1 MTPLLELKDI
11 RRSYPAGDEQVE
23 VLKGIT
29 LDIYAGEMVA
39 IVGASGSGKSTLMNI
54 LGCLDKATS
63 GTYRVAGQDVAT
75 LDADALAQLRREH
88 FGFIFQRY
96 HLLSHL
102 TAEQNVEVPAV
113 YAGLERKQ
121 RLLRAQ
127 GLLQRLGLEDR
138 TEYYPAQLSGG
149 QQQRVSIAR
158 ALMNGGQVILADEPT
173 GALDSH
179 SGEEVMAIL
188 HQLRDRGHTVIIVT
202 HDPQVAAQAERV
214 IEIRDGEIVRNP
226 PAIEKVNV
234 AGGTEPV
241 VNTVSGWRQFV
252 SGFNEALTM
261 AWRALAANKMRT
273 LLTMLG
279 IIIGIASVV
288 SIVVVG
294 DAAKQMVLA
303 DIRSIGTNTIDV
315 YPGKDFGDDDP
326 QYQQALKYDDLIAIQ
341 KQPWVASATP
351 AVSQNLR
358 LRYNNVDVAA
368 SANGVS
374 GDYFNVYGMTFSEGN
389 TFNQEQLNGRAQV
402 VVLDSNTRRQLFPHK
417 ADVVGEVI
425 LVGNMPARVI
435 GVAEEKQSMFG
446 SSKVLRVWLP
456 YSTMSGRVMGQSWL
470 NSITVR
476 VKEGFDSAEAEQ
488 QLTRL
493 LSLRHGKKDFFTWNM
508 DGVLKTVE
516 KDHTYFTTV
525 SDAGGG
531 DFAGGGRYWCNEYYA
546 GVSDRADAGN
556 WHSHGCRC
564 ASKRCFATVP
574 DRSRTG
580 LPGGWRVG
588 NNSVTVNCFHLAA
601 FLTRLGDWFFTVGT
615 AAGVSLLDGHRD
627 FIWMV
632 TRTKCGTTGSSR
644 CSGTRVIFEIKMPA
658 DRAGILPLGC
668 TQ

>member
-127 GLLQRLGLEDR
+127 ELLQRLGLEDC

-226 PAIEKVNV
+226 PAVEKVNV

-241 VNTVSGWRQFV
+241 VNTASGWRQFV

-516 KDHTYFTTV
+516 KTTRTLQLFLTLVAVISLVVGGIGVMNIMLVSVTERTREIGIRMAVGARASDVLQQFLIEAVLVCLVGGALGITLSLLIAFTLQL
-525 SDAGGG
+525 
-531 DFAGGGRYWCNEYYA
+531 F
-546 GVSDRADAGN
+546 
-556 WHSHGCRC
+556 
-564 ASKRCFATVP
+564 
-574 DRSRTG
+574 
-580 LPGGWRVG
+580 LPGWEIGF
-588 NNSVTVNCFHLAA
+588 SPLALLLA
-601 FLTRLGDWFFTVGT
+601 FLCST
-615 AAGVSLLDGHRD
+615 A
-627 FIWMV
+627 
-632 TRTKCGTTGSSR
+632 T
-644 CSGTRVIFEIKMPA
+644 
-658 DRAGILPLGC
+658 GILFGWLPARNAARLDPVDALARE
-668 TQ
+668 

>member
-1 MTPLLELKDI
+1 
-11 RRSYPAGDEQVE
+11 
-23 VLKGIT
+23 
-29 LDIYAGEMVA
+29 
-39 IVGASGSGKSTLMNI
+39 
-54 LGCLDKATS
+54 
-63 GTYRVAGQDVAT
+63 
-75 LDADALAQLRREH
+75 
-88 FGFIFQRY
+88 
-96 HLLSHL
+96 
-102 TAEQNVEVPAV
+102 
-113 YAGLERKQ
+113 
-121 RLLRAQ
+121 
-127 GLLQRLGLEDR
+127 
-138 TEYYPAQLSGG
+138 
-149 QQQRVSIAR
+149 
-158 ALMNGGQVILADEPT
+158 MNGGQVILADEPT

-226 PAIEKVNV
+226 PAVEKVNV

-241 VNTVSGWRQFV
+241 VNTASGWRQFV

-402 VVLDSNTRRQLFPHK
+402 VVLDSNTRRQLFPIK
-417 ADVVGEVI
+417 QMW
-425 LVGNMPARVI
+425 LAR
-435 GVAEEKQSMFG
+435 
-446 SSKVLRVWLP
+446 
-456 YSTMSGRVMGQSWL
+456 
-470 NSITVR
+470 
-476 VKEGFDSAEAEQ
+476 
-488 QLTRL
+488 
-493 LSLRHGKKDFFTWNM
+493 
-508 DGVLKTVE
+508 
-516 KDHTYFTTV
+516 
-525 SDAGGG
+525 
-531 DFAGGGRYWCNEYYA
+531 
-546 GVSDRADAGN
+546 
-556 WHSHGCRC
+556 
-564 ASKRCFATVP
+564 
-574 DRSRTG
+574 
-580 LPGGWRVG
+580 
-588 NNSVTVNCFHLAA
+588 
-601 FLTRLGDWFFTVGT
+601 
-615 AAGVSLLDGHRD
+615 
-627 FIWMV
+627 
-632 TRTKCGTTGSSR
+632 
-644 CSGTRVIFEIKMPA
+644 
-658 DRAGILPLGC
+658 
-668 TQ
+668 

>member
-1 MTPLLELKDI
+1 MKKIIDLKNITVSYGDNTVLENLNLYINEKEFITLLGPSGCGKTTTLRAIAGFVKPDSGDIIFEGKRINDLPAHKRRVNTIFRRYALFSHLNVYENIAFGPQLQKKPKEEVRQIVADMLKL
-11 RRSYPAGDEQVE
+11 VN
-23 VLKGIT
+23 LKGFEKRPIN
-29 LDIYAGEMVA
+29 
-39 IVGASGSGKSTLMNI
+39 S
-54 LGCLDKATS
+54 
-63 GTYRVAGQDVAT
+63 
-75 LDADALAQLRREH
+75 
-88 FGFIFQRY
+88 
-96 HLLSHL
+96 
-102 TAEQNVEVPAV
+102 
-113 YAGLERKQ
+113 
-121 RLLRAQ
+121 
-127 GLLQRLGLEDR
+127 
-138 TEYYPAQLSGG
+138 LSGG

-516 KDHTYFTTV
+516 KTTRTLQLFLTLVAVISLVVGGIGVMNIMLVSVTERTREIGIRMAVGARASDVLQQFLIEAVLVCLVGGALGITLSLLIAFTLQL
-525 SDAGGG
+525 
-531 DFAGGGRYWCNEYYA
+531 F
-546 GVSDRADAGN
+546 
-556 WHSHGCRC
+556 
-564 ASKRCFATVP
+564 
-574 DRSRTG
+574 
-580 LPGGWRVG
+580 LPGWEIGF
-588 NNSVTVNCFHLAA
+588 SPLALLLA
-601 FLTRLGDWFFTVGT
+601 FLCST
-615 AAGVSLLDGHRD
+615 A
-627 FIWMV
+627 
-632 TRTKCGTTGSSR
+632 T
-644 CSGTRVIFEIKMPA
+644 
-658 DRAGILPLGC
+658 GILFGWLPARNAARLDPVDALARE
-668 TQ
+668 